1 LFRLASTS
9 IFLISVSQGAGIIGG
24 SYCPWLC
31 WGFLWSSLWCCSPGS
46 VFWVLGSVNVS
57 PGPLLFSLW
66 FPVCPFHQLW
76 EAG

>member
-31 WGFLWSSLWCCSPGS
+31 
-46 VFWVLGSVNVS
+46 
-57 PGPLLFSLW
+57 
-66 FPVCPFHQLW
+66 
-76 EAG
+76 